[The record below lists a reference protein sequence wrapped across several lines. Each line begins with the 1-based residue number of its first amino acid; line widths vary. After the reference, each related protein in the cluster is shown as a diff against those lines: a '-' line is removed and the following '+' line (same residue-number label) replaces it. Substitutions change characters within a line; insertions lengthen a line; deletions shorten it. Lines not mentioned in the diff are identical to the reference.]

1 MCRKLPFVARGSC
14 AMTSSYS
21 CSIRAYVGRFLKAT
35 APRPSY
41 ATCDALFRFRW
52 RGPWASR
59 AIGHLEGCD
68 LVDIALGQSD
78 VVPTVEQARAA
89 DRIDGEVEASIA
101 AFDRLL
107 LKIDGQG
114 LAPLLPEQAHERCR
128 LIVWDDRSQ

>member
-35 APRPSY
+35 APRPPH

-59 AIGHLEGCD
+59 AIGHPEGCD
-68 LVDIALGQSD
+68 LVDVALGQRD
-78 VVPTVEQARAA
+78 VVPTVEQSRAEG
-89 DRIDGEVEASIA
+89 RIDDEAEASIA
-101 AFDRLL
+101 AGNRLL
-107 LKIDGQG
+107 LEIDDQDPIR
-114 LAPLLPEQAHERCR
+114 LVAEQAHEVGR
-128 LIVWDDRSQ
+128 LIV

>member
-59 AIGHLEGCD
+59 AIGHPEGCD
-68 LVDIALGQSD
+68 LVDVALGQSD
-78 VVPTVEQARAA
+78 VVPTVEQARAT
-89 DRIDGEVEASIA
+89 DGIDGEAEALIA
-101 AFDRLL
+101 ALDRLL
-107 LKIDGQG
+107 LEIDAHGPARL
-114 LAPLLPEQAHERCR
+114 LAEQA
-128 LIVWDDRSQ
+128 